1 MLVRNLTKVSLP
13 LRKHG
18 QKIVLLPGKV
28 TEVPDVMFTKEQIKN
43 IYGSF
48 VQILNDKLV
57 QEPVVEQTIEIKVEK
72 TQVEE
77 AFNETLKKSEEAKEE
92 APATPAA
99 EEVKEEAP
107 ATPVAAEVKEEAPA
121 AEEVKAELTE
131 EEAPVASDDF
141 EEVCLEGIAE
151 LAEEI
156 IEEAKEVPE
165 EKPAKKATKKATAKK
180 TTKKK

>member
-57 QEPVVEQTIEIKVEK
+57 QEPVVEQTIDIKVE
-72 TQVEE
+72 TPQVEE
-77 AFNETLKKSEEAKEE
+77 AFNETLKKSEEAKE
-92 APATPAA
+92 
-99 EEVKEEAP
+99 VKEEAP
-107 ATPVAAEVKEEAPA
+107 VVEEAPA
-121 AEEVKAELTE
+121 APVTEEAKEEAPVAEEVK

-156 IEEAKEVPE
+156 IEEAKEVQE

>member
-57 QEPVVEQTIEIKVEK
+57 QEPVVEQTIDIKVE
-72 TQVEE
+72 TPQVEE
-77 AFNETLKKSEEAKEE
+77 AFNETLKKSEEVKEE
-92 APATPAA
+92 APVA
-99 EEVKEEAP
+99 EEVKEEIK
-107 ATPVAAEVKEEAPA
+107 EEEAPA
-121 AEEVKAELTE
+121 APEAEEVKEVK

-141 EEVCLEGIAE
+141 EEVCLAGIAE

>member
-57 QEPVVEQTIEIKVEK
+57 QEPVVEQTIDIKVEAP
-72 TQVEE
+72 QVEE
-77 AFNETLKKSEEAKEE
+77 AFNETLKKSEEAKEVKEE
-92 APATPAA
+92 APVVEEAPVT
-99 EEVKEEAP
+99 EEVKEEI
-107 ATPVAAEVKEEAPA
+107 KEEAPV
-121 AEEVKAELTE
+121 AEEVK

-156 IEEAKEVPE
+156 IEEAKEVQE

>member
-57 QEPVVEQTIEIKVEK
+57 QEPVVEQTIDIKVE
-72 TQVEE
+72 TPQVEE
-77 AFNETLKKSEEAKEE
+77 AFNETLKKSEEAKEVKEEAPVVEE
-92 APATPAA
+92 APAAPVT
-99 EEVKEEAP
+99 EEVKEEIK
-107 ATPVAAEVKEEAPA
+107 EEEAPA
-121 AEEVKAELTE
+121 APEAEEVK

-156 IEEAKEVPE
+156 IEEAKEVQE

>member
-57 QEPVVEQTIEIKVEK
+57 QEPVVEQTIDIKVE
-72 TQVEE
+72 TPQVEE
-77 AFNETLKKSEEAKEE
+77 AFNETLKKSEEAKE
-92 APATPAA
+92 
-99 EEVKEEAP
+99 VKEEAP
-107 ATPVAAEVKEEAPA
+107 VVEEAPA
-121 AEEVKAELTE
+121 APVTEEIKEEAPVAEEVK

>member
-57 QEPVVEQTIEIKVEK
+57 QEPVVEQTIDIKVE
-72 TQVEE
+72 TPQVEE

-107 ATPVAAEVKEEAPA
+107 AAEEVKEEI
-121 AEEVKAELTE
+121 KE

>member
-57 QEPVVEQTIEIKVEK
+57 QEPVVEQTIDIKVE
-72 TQVEE
+72 TPQVEE

-92 APATPAA
+92 APAA
-99 EEVKEEAP
+99 EEVKEEI
-107 ATPVAAEVKEEAPA
+107 K
-121 AEEVKAELTE
+121 E

>member
-57 QEPVVEQTIEIKVEK
+57 QEPVVEQTIDIKVE
-72 TQVEE
+72 TPQVEE
-77 AFNETLKKSEEAKEE
+77 AFNETLKKSEEAKE
-92 APATPAA
+92 
-99 EEVKEEAP
+99 VKEEAP
-107 ATPVAAEVKEEAPA
+107 VVEEAPA
-121 AEEVKAELTE
+121 APVTEEVK

-141 EEVCLEGIAE
+141 EDVCLEGIAE

-156 IEEAKEVPE
+156 IEEAKEVQE

>member
-57 QEPVVEQTIEIKVEK
+57 QEPVVEQTIDIKVE
-72 TQVEE
+72 TPQVEE

-92 APATPAA
+92 APAA
-99 EEVKEEAP
+99 EEVKEEI
-107 ATPVAAEVKEEAPA
+107 KEEAPV
-121 AEEVKAELTE
+121 AEEVK

-156 IEEAKEVPE
+156 IEEAKEVQE

>member
-57 QEPVVEQTIEIKVEK
+57 QEPVVEQTIDIKVE
-72 TQVEE
+72 TPQVEE

-92 APATPAA
+92 APAA
-99 EEVKEEAP
+99 EEVKEEI
-107 ATPVAAEVKEEAPA
+107 KEEAPV
-121 AEEVKAELTE
+121 AEEVK

>member
-57 QEPVVEQTIEIKVEK
+57 QEPVVEQTIDIKVE
-72 TQVEE
+72 TPQVEE
-77 AFNETLKKSEEAKEE
+77 AFNETLKKSEEAKE
-92 APATPAA
+92 
-99 EEVKEEAP
+99 VKEEAP
-107 ATPVAAEVKEEAPA
+107 VVEEAPA
-121 AEEVKAELTE
+121 APVTEEAKEEIKEEAPVAEEVK

-156 IEEAKEVPE
+156 IEEAKEVQE

>member
-57 QEPVVEQTIEIKVEK
+57 QEPVVEQTIDIKVE
-72 TQVEE
+72 TPQVEE
-77 AFNETLKKSEEAKEE
+77 AFNETLKKSEE
-92 APATPAA
+92 
-99 EEVKEEAP
+99 
-107 ATPVAAEVKEEAPA
+107 VKEEAPA
-121 AEEVKAELTE
+121 AEEVKEEIKE

>member
-57 QEPVVEQTIEIKVEK
+57 QEPVVEQTIDIKVE
-72 TQVEE
+72 TPQVEE

-92 APATPAA
+92 APAIPAA

-107 ATPVAAEVKEEAPA
+107 ATPVAEEVKEEI
-121 AEEVKAELTE
+121 KE

>member
-57 QEPVVEQTIEIKVEK
+57 QEPVVEQTIDIKVE
-72 TQVEE
+72 TPQVEE
-77 AFNETLKKSEEAKEE
+77 AFNETLKKSEEAKEVKEEVPVVEE
-92 APATPAA
+92 APAAPVT
-99 EEVKEEAP
+99 EEVKEEI
-107 ATPVAAEVKEEAPA
+107 KEEAPV
-121 AEEVKAELTE
+121 AEEVK

>member
-57 QEPVVEQTIEIKVEK
+57 QEPVVEQTIDIKVE
-72 TQVEE
+72 TPQVEE

-107 ATPVAAEVKEEAPA
+107 A
-121 AEEVKAELTE
+121 AEEVK

>member
-57 QEPVVEQTIEIKVEK
+57 QEPVVEQTIDIKVE
-72 TQVEE
+72 TPQVEE
-77 AFNETLKKSEEAKEE
+77 AFNETLKKFEEAKEE

-107 ATPVAAEVKEEAPA
+107 ATPA
-121 AEEVKAELTE
+121 AEEVKEEIKE

>member
-57 QEPVVEQTIEIKVEK
+57 QEPVVEQTIDIKVE
-72 TQVEE
+72 TPQVEE
-77 AFNETLKKSEEAKEE
+77 AFNETLKKFEEAKEE
-92 APATPAA
+92 APIAEEASAAPVA
-99 EEVKEEAP
+99 EEVKEEI
-107 ATPVAAEVKEEAPA
+107 K
-121 AEEVKAELTE
+121 

-141 EEVCLEGIAE
+141 EDVCLEGIAE

-156 IEEAKEVPE
+156 IEEAKEVQE

>member
-57 QEPVVEQTIEIKVEK
+57 QEPVVEQTIDIKVE
-72 TQVEE
+72 TPQVEE
-77 AFNETLKKSEEAKEE
+77 AFNETLKKAEEAKEVKEE
-92 APATPAA
+92 AP
-99 EEVKEEAP
+99 VVEEAP
-107 ATPVAAEVKEEAPA
+107 ATPVAEEVKEEIKEEAPV
-121 AEEVKAELTE
+121 AEEVK

-156 IEEAKEVPE
+156 IEEAKEVQE

>member
-57 QEPVVEQTIEIKVEK
+57 QEPVVEQTIDVKVE
-72 TQVEE
+72 TPQVEE
-77 AFNETLKKSEEAKEE
+77 AFNETLKKAEEAKE
-92 APATPAA
+92 APAV
-99 EEVKEEAP
+99 EE
-107 ATPVAAEVKEEAPA
+107 TKEEAPA
-121 AEEVKAELTE
+121 AEEVKEE
-131 EEAPVASDDF
+131 IKEEAPVVEEAKEEAPAASDDF

-156 IEEAKEVPE
+156 IEEAKEVKE

>member
-57 QEPVVEQTIEIKVEK
+57 QEPVVEQTIDIKVE
-72 TQVEE
+72 TPQVEE

-99 EEVKEEAP
+99 EEAKEEAP
-107 ATPVAAEVKEEAPA
+107 ATPA
-121 AEEVKAELTE
+121 AEEVKEEIKE
-131 EEAPVASDDF
+131 EEAPAASDDF

>member
-57 QEPVVEQTIEIKVEK
+57 QEPVVEQTIDIKVE
-72 TQVEE
+72 TPQVEE
-77 AFNETLKKSEEAKEE
+77 AFNETLKKSEEAKEVKEEAPVVEE
-92 APATPAA
+92 APAAPVT
-99 EEVKEEAP
+99 EEVKEEI
-107 ATPVAAEVKEEAPA
+107 K
-121 AEEVKAELTE
+121 

-156 IEEAKEVPE
+156 IEEAKEVQE

>member
-57 QEPVVEQTIEIKVEK
+57 QEPVVEQTIDIKVE
-72 TQVEE
+72 TPQVEE

-107 ATPVAAEVKEEAPA
+107 AAEEVKEEI
-121 AEEVKAELTE
+121 KE

-165 EKPAKKATKKATAKK
+165 EKPAKKKAKK
-180 TTKKK
+180 EVDK

>member
-57 QEPVVEQTIEIKVEK
+57 QEPVVEQTIDIKVE
-72 TQVEE
+72 TPQVEE
-77 AFNETLKKSEEAKEE
+77 AFNEALKKSEEAKEE
-92 APATPAA
+92 APATPVV
-99 EEVKEEAP
+99 EEVKEEEATTAP
-107 ATPVAAEVKEEAPA
+107 V
-121 AEEVKAELTE
+121 AEEVK

-141 EEVCLEGIAE
+141 EDVCLEGIAE

-180 TTKKK
+180 ATKKK

>member
-57 QEPVVEQTIEIKVEK
+57 QEPVVEQTIDIKVE
-72 TQVEE
+72 TPQVEE

-107 ATPVAAEVKEEAPA
+107 AAEEVKEEAPA
-121 AEEVKAELTE
+121 AEEVKEEIKE

>member
-57 QEPVVEQTIEIKVEK
+57 QEPVVEQTIDIKVE
-72 TQVEE
+72 TPQVEE

-92 APATPAA
+92 APATPVV
-99 EEVKEEAP
+99 EEVKEE
-107 ATPVAAEVKEEAPA
+107 EAPTA
-121 AEEVKAELTE
+121 PTAPVAEEVK

-141 EEVCLEGIAE
+141 EDVCLEGIAE

-156 IEEAKEVPE
+156 IEEAKEVQE

>member
-57 QEPVVEQTIEIKVEK
+57 QEPVVEQTIDIKVE
-72 TQVEE
+72 TPQVEE

-107 ATPVAAEVKEEAPA
+107 ATPVAEEVKEEI
-121 AEEVKAELTE
+121 KE

>member
-57 QEPVVEQTIEIKVEK
+57 QEPVVEQTIDIKVE
-72 TQVEE
+72 TPQVEE

-92 APATPAA
+92 TPVVEEAPVAPVTEEVKEEIKEEAPATPVA

-107 ATPVAAEVKEEAPA
+107 A
-121 AEEVKAELTE
+121 
-131 EEAPVASDDF
+131 ASDDF

-156 IEEAKEVPE
+156 IEEAKEVQE

>member
-57 QEPVVEQTIEIKVEK
+57 QEPVVEQTIDVKVE
-72 TQVEE
+72 TPQVEE
-77 AFNETLKKSEEAKEE
+77 AFNETLKKAEEAKE
-92 APATPAA
+92 APAA
-99 EEVKEEAP
+99 EEVKEEIKEE
-107 ATPVAAEVKEEAPA
+107 TPVVEETKEEAPA
-121 AEEVKAELTE
+121 
-131 EEAPVASDDF
+131 ASDDF

-156 IEEAKEVPE
+156 IEDAKEVQE
-165 EKPAKKATKKATAKK
+165 EKPAKKTTKKATAKK

>member
-1 MLVRNLTKVSLP
+1 MLVRNLP

-57 QEPVVEQTIEIKVEK
+57 QEPVVEQTIDIKVE
-72 TQVEE
+72 TPQVEE

-107 ATPVAAEVKEEAPA
+107 AAEEVKEEI
-121 AEEVKAELTE
+121 KE